1 MSSTKS
7 CRDAFLRLGTR
18 DCRMKLAIAEAW
30 RFAETQECVSTGGRV
45 FVFCAASLANR
56 AWHGFHDSRQGRRGG
71 GTLTPASPT
80 AEKSVETRR
89 ATSPVIWNVRG
100 ISVSSTKS
108 CRDAFLRLGTRDC
121 RMKLAIAEAWRFAE
135 TQECVS
141 TGGRV
146 FVFCAASLAKRAW
159 HGFHDSRRGRRGAP
173 RLYIVRA
180 ERDSPRSLSAAP
192 FSRVFREIIAKKWF
206 SR

>member
-1 MSSTKS
+1 M
-7 CRDAFLRLGTR
+7 RLYR
-18 DCRMKLAIAEAW
+18 
-30 RFAETQECVSTGGRV
+30 GRV

-56 AWHGFHDSRQGRRGG
+56 AWHGFHDSRQGDAGG

-80 AEKSVETRR
+80 RKKSVETRR
-89 ATSPVIWNVRG
+89 ATSPVIGNVRG

-146 FVFCAASLAKRAW
+146 FVVCAASLAKRAW
-159 HGFHDSRRGRRGAP
+159 RFRESRQGRRGAP

-180 ERDSPRSLSAAP
+180 ERDSPRPLSAAP
-192 FSRVFREIIAKKWF
+192 FSRVFREIIAKK
-206 SR
+206 